1 MFRIFCFLLTT
12 TCIVC
17 NLSGCQTTTP
27 TSLPFFRSSD
37 PYAEQ
42 RVALVHRAYTDH
54 YKKTGAD
61 EALAWLLYNGVR
73 GGMTIKD
80 IEKVMGQPLETTEPG
95 NEFETSFGIEESDT
109 FYQIGPTS
117 NDWTCLFH
125 FREGKLLTYHPIS
138 PETIADTNEDEI
150 SVN

>member
-1 MFRIFCFLLTT
+1 MHTVQKQKPLWPSSVVLLYHLATRRHPIYGDPLLMCRILCFLLTT
-12 TCIVC
+12 TCVVC
-17 NLSGCQTTTP
+17 HLSGCQTTTSA
-27 TSLPFFRSSD
+27 SLPFFRSSD

-80 IEKVMGQPLETTEPG
+80 IEKVIHYAEL
-95 NEFETSFGIEESDT
+95 ILKL
-109 FYQIGPTS
+109 FY
-117 NDWTCLFH
+117 LF
-125 FREGKLLTYHPIS
+125 
-138 PETIADTNEDEI
+138 
-150 SVN
+150 